1 MLRLPYSQPTSER
14 NLERKIPPPPFPL
27 ASGNFLFPPLPPSF
41 QPPEGGAGGGLQRQS
56 SLHPWKITFQ
66 RDISCFSLHSL
77 LHNYYFRED
86 GIITINL
93 FKFKIHLSA
102 LNKSL
107 YKYTNSQFFIITL
120 NVLNLNSTLNF
131 KQVIFSIHKQI
142 NNNFFFIDIR
152 HKKHIRWDFS
162 RVLDLSRFVWL
173 LDYVYYCTVCTCM
186 CAQK

>member
-1 MLRLPYSQPTSER
+1 M
-14 NLERKIPPPPFPL
+14 
-27 ASGNFLFPPLPPSF
+27 
-41 QPPEGGAGGGLQRQS
+41 
-56 SLHPWKITFQ
+56 
-66 RDISCFSLHSL
+66 SLHSL

-107 YKYTNSQFFIITL
+107 YKYTNPQFFIITL

-142 NNNFFFIDIR
+142 NNYFFFIDIR

-173 LDYVYYCTVCTCM
+173 LDYVYYCTVLVCVHLLLPSLMPRGRLNFMLIRIIFRTGF
-186 CAQK
+186 AVQILQDATKNLIL